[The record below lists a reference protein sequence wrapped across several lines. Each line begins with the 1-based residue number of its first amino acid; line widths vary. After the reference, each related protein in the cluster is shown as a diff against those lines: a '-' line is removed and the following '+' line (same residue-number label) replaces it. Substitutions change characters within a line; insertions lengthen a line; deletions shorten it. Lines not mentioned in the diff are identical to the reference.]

1 MRKSGTSFSHTS
13 KIVQDRLAEGGWTK
27 YLLPSQW
34 ISFLA
39 PSYMQSLPLQSEY
52 LSGMVFLKALELS
65 INIASANV
73 APSRWASK
81 FSTKRRITR
90 ANHALKIV
98 QNWGLRQ
105 FDNIMVFLAVAHW
118 FRTLGLFLI
127 TSRRLPY
134 LEDAGRQYS
143 TDTIGYCPI

>member
-1 MRKSGTSFSHTS
+1 MRAPMRKSGTSCSHTS
-13 KIVQDRLAEGGWTK
+13 KIVQDRLAERVELSI
-27 YLLPSQW
+27 Y
-34 ISFLA
+34 FR
-39 PSYMQSLPLQSEY
+39 
-52 LSGMVFLKALELS
+52 LSGFPSSLLRTCSHSRCSQNMISLKALELS

-73 APSRWASK
+73 APSRWVSK